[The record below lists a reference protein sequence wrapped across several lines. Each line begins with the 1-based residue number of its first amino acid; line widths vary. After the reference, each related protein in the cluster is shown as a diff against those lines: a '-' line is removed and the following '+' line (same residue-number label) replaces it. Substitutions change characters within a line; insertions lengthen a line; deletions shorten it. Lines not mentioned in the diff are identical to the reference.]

1 VARRSGRGGWSALVA
16 NLNFAFVWL
25 VLHQLGFCWRDGL
38 LTRRVG
44 IVLVGLGSA
53 GLAAAVTVGPYPTSM
68 VGLPGDEISNM
79 APPTVALMAQGLAII
94 GVAVL
99 VREPMNRVLHRPRV
113 WKLVVTA
120 GTFAMTAFL
129 WHLTAVLITLLTARL
144 LGVTLP
150 GVGTAAWWWTR
161 PVWFVVLAI
170 PTAVLVAIFVRFD
183 RGPRG
188 SATTVGEVRRWV
200 GPLAA
205 VGAFVTF
212 FGILMISI
220 VGVDVL
226 GNRPAYFLVG
236 DVTPAAA
243 FCVFLLGVGLV
254 RLTGPRTA

>member
-1 VARRSGRGGWSALVA
+1 
-16 NLNFAFVWL
+16 
-25 VLHQLGFCWRDGL
+25 
-38 LTRRVG
+38 
-44 IVLVGLGSA
+44 
-53 GLAAAVTVGPYPTSM
+53 
-68 VGLPGDEISNM
+68 
-79 APPTVALMAQGLAII
+79 
-94 GVAVL
+94 
-99 VREPMNRVLHRPRV
+99 MNRVLHRPRV

-188 SATTVGEVRRWV
+188 SATTVDEVRRWV

-205 VGAFVTF
+205 VGAFVTV

-226 GNRPAYFLVG
+226 GNRRLLPRRRRHARRRLLRLPARRGPRPTDRAAHRVG
-236 DVTPAAA
+236 Q
-243 FCVFLLGVGLV
+243 
-254 RLTGPRTA
+254 TGPTDPRREAQLGLLTDPGGSIHRVAEAWPVGARDGARGATWHHGIRDRPEDPAPGEGDAADSSVQMAHREGTGCSPRMVPSRCRS